1 MTAPFTPRTLAR
13 MTWEEVRDLPPV
25 RAVAILPVG
34 AIEAHG
40 PHLPLG
46 TDGIIAGGMAREGAR
61 RLEEA
66 GHPVVLLPEF
76 SFTAAPFAA
85 AFPGTLS
92 LDPQA
97 VTRMVVETGRAAGA
111 QGFAVFGIANAHLDP
126 THLTCLRNAVST
138 LREEGLQVAFPDL
151 TRRAIALRL
160 TEEFRS
166 GACHAGR
173 FEGSVV
179 LAERPEW
186 VREDVMRGLP
196 PHPVSLSHAIREG
209 RSSFHEAGGDRAYF
223 GHPAEAT
230 AEEGR
235 ATLESLGAILAE
247 AVLAAFPIARG
258 GTGPG
263 EAPGGSH
270 G

>member
-1 MTAPFTPRTLAR
+1 MASPPHPRLLAR
-13 MTWEEVRDLPPV
+13 MTWEEVRDLPPA
-25 RAVAILPVG
+25 RAVALLPLG

-46 TDGIIAGGMAREGAR
+46 TDGIIATGMAREAAAR
-61 RLEEA
+61 IETA
-66 GHPVVLLPEF
+66 GHPAVLLPELPY
-76 SFTAAPFAA
+76 TAAPFAA

-92 LDPQA
+92 IDPKA
-97 VTRMVVETGRAAGA
+97 VTRLVVETGRALAS
-111 QGFAVFGIANAHLDP
+111 QGFAVLGLANAHLDP
-126 THLTCLRNAVST
+126 THLDSLGRASAELRG
-138 LREEGLQVAFPDL
+138 EGVRVAFPDL
-151 TRRAIALRL
+151 TRRELALRL

-186 VREDVMRGLP
+186 VREEVMRRLL
-196 PHPVSLSHAIREG
+196 PHPVSLSVAIQAGNR
-209 RSSFHEAGGDRAYF
+209 SFHEAGGDQAYF

-230 AEEGR
+230 PEEGR
-235 ATLESLGAILAE
+235 ATLQVLGAILAE
-247 AVLAAFPIARG
+247 AVL
-258 GTGPG
+258 
-263 EAPGGSH
+263 EALDMPDHH

>member
-1 MTAPFTPRTLAR
+1 MASPPHLRLLAR
-13 MTWEEVRDLPPV
+13 MTWEEVRDLPPA
-25 RAVAILPVG
+25 RAVALLPVG

-46 TDGIIAGGMAREGAR
+46 TDGIIATGMAREAAGR
-61 RLEEA
+61 VESA
-66 GHPVVLLPEF
+66 GHPAVLLPELPY
-76 SFTAAPFAA
+76 TAAPFAA

-92 LDPQA
+92 IDPEA
-97 VTRMVVETGRAAGA
+97 VTRLVVETGRALAS
-111 QGFAVFGIANAHLDP
+111 QGFAVLGLANAHLDP
-126 THLTCLRNAVST
+126 AHLDSLRRASAE
-138 LREEGLQVAFPDL
+138 LRGEGIRVAFPDL
-151 TRRAIALRL
+151 TRRALALRL

-186 VREDVMRGLP
+186 VREEVMRRLP
-196 PHPVSLSHAIREG
+196 AHPVSLSVAIQAGHR
-209 RSSFHEAGGDRAYF
+209 SFHEAGGDQAYF

-235 ATLESLGAILAE
+235 ATLQVLGAILAE
-247 AVLAAFPIARG
+247 AVL
-258 GTGPG
+258 
-263 EAPGGSH
+263 EALELPDEH